1 VFQCKVTRVIL
12 MLVERVAL
20 YLKEHPNAVRHLA
33 ANCTLFDEEKIEFFN
48 AKVSFMSSCVHD
60 E

>member
-1 VFQCKVTRVIL
+1 VTRVIL